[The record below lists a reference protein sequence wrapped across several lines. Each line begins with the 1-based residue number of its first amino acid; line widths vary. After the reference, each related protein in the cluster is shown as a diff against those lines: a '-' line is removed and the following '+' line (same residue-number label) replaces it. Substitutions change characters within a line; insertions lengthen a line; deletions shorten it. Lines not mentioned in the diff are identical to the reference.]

1 MHKHLKPFILLG
13 NYQKVVIIEDDAA
26 LNDTTTPNLQVNTVP
41 IKEQETLGDEDVVDH
56 KSNKEHEVLRDAL
69 QILVD
74 VKVCDGSNIT
84 SCEHWSMHIRHG
96 IHDQL
101 GFVH

>member
-41 IKEQETLGDEDVVDH
+41 IKE
-56 KSNKEHEVLRDAL
+56 
-69 QILVD
+69 
-74 VKVCDGSNIT
+74 
-84 SCEHWSMHIRHG
+84 
-96 IHDQL
+96 
-101 GFVH
+101 